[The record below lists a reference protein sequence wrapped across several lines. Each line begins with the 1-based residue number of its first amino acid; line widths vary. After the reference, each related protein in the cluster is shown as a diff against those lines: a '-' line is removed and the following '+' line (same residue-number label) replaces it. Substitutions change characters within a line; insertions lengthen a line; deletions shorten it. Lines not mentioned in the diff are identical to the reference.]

1 MKVNTKKNN
10 KIIEMYLND
19 NKEKLIVVKR
29 AKAFNDGKII
39 FDMIVNDVT
48 IYGCRLLEGKNGMFV
63 SFPSRKGN
71 DNKYYNIAYVSL
83 SEADIDSIVAQ
94 IEKM

>member
-10 KIIEMYLND
+10 SIND
-19 NKEKLIVVKR
+19 QEKLIVVKR
-29 AKAFNDGKII
+29 AKAFNDGKIV

-48 IYGCRLLEGKNGMFV
+48 IYGCRLIEGKKGFFV
-63 SFPSRKGN
+63 SFPQRKGK
-71 DNKYYNIAYVSL
+71 DDKYYYIAYVSL
-83 SEADIDSIVAQ
+83 STADIDNIVAQ

>member
-10 KIIEMYLND
+10 VIND
-19 NKEKLIVVKR
+19 QEKLIVVKR
-29 AKAFNDGKII
+29 AKAFDDGKIV

-48 IYGCRLLEGKNGMFV
+48 IYGCRLLEGKNGIFV
-63 SFPSRKGN
+63 SFPSRKGK
-71 DNKYYNIAYVSL
+71 DNKYYKIAYVGL
-83 SEADIDSIVAQ
+83 SEADVSNIVAQ

>member
-10 KIIEMYLND
+10 GIND
-19 NKEKLIVVKR
+19 QEKLIVVKR
-29 AKAFNDGKII
+29 ANQFDDGKIV

-63 SFPSRKGN
+63 SFPSRKGK
-71 DNKYYNIAYVSL
+71 DDKYYNIVYVSL
-83 SEADIDSIVAQ
+83 SEADIKNIVAQ

>member
-10 KIIEMYLND
+10 GIND
-19 NKEKLIVVKR
+19 QEKLIVVKR
-29 AKAFNDGKII
+29 AKTFDDGNIF

-63 SFPSRKGN
+63 SFPKRKGT
-71 DNKYYNIAYVSL
+71 YYNIAYVDL
-83 SEADIDSIVAQ
+83 NEADVSNIVAQ

>member
-10 KIIEMYLND
+10 EIND

-48 IYGCRLLEGKNGMFV
+48 IYGCRLVEGKNGIFV
-63 SFPSRKGN
+63 SFPQRKGK
-71 DNKYYNIAYVSL
+71 DNKYYNIAYISLTVS
-83 SEADIDSIVAQ
+83 DIDNIVAQ

>member
-10 KIIEMYLND
+10 GIN
-19 NKEKLIVVKR
+19 NQEKLIVVKR
-29 AKAFNDGKII
+29 AKAFNDGNIV

-63 SFPSRKGN
+63 SFPSRKGK
-71 DNKYYNIAYVSL
+71 DDKYYNSAYVGL
-83 SEADIDSIVAQ
+83 SVADVDNIVAQ

>member
-10 KIIEMYLND
+10 GIND
-19 NKEKLIVVKR
+19 QEKLIVVKR
-29 AKAFNDGKII
+29 AKAFDDGKIV

-63 SFPSRKGN
+63 SFPQRK
-71 DNKYYNIAYVSL
+71 DKDDKYYNIAYVGL
-83 SEADIDSIVAQ
+83 STADVDNIVAQ

>member
-10 KIIEMYLND
+10 GIND
-19 NKEKLIVVKR
+19 QEKLIVVKR
-29 AKAFNDGKII
+29 AKAFDGKIF

-63 SFPSRKGN
+63 SFPSRKGK
-71 DNKYYNIAYVSL
+71 DNKYYNIAYVGL
-83 SEADIDSIVAQ
+83 NEADVSNIVAQ

>member
-10 KIIEMYLND
+10 GIND
-19 NKEKLIVVKR
+19 QEKLIEVKR
-29 AKAFNDGKII
+29 AKEFDDGKIF

-63 SFPSRKGN
+63 SFPQRKGK
-71 DNKYYNIAYVSL
+71 DNKYYNIAYVGL
-83 SEADIDSIVAQ
+83 NEADVSNIVAQ

>member
-10 KIIEMYLND
+10 GIND
-19 NKEKLIVVKR
+19 QEKLIVVKR
-29 AKAFNDGKII
+29 AKAFDDGKIV

-63 SFPSRKGN
+63 SFPSRKGK
-71 DNKYYNIAYVSL
+71 DDKYYNIAYVSL
-83 SEADIDSIVAQ
+83 SAADIDNIVVQ